1 MVTTYLHIIA
11 LVHDQRWAGRR
22 AIHQDHRSR
31 EPIRSTRPPLW
42 LDGESSGCSVSNG
55 AEAEQVQQVVVVV
68 REQHGGD
75 RRRRR
80 RRRQRR
86 HSNEGYRG
94 SRGRSSGNLVMK
106 RAMARRTLYWAEWMN
121 GNDDEACSKM
131 DTGSLQWWCSRSV
144 VIVMPMGTTKACAG
158 VTGSFWCSC
167 CGGGKGGMVS
177 TTLRAEMQCQQ
188 SRDGLEDNRGRLF
201 VCIWRF
207 VPAAANGRRFCVV
220 YEQYHL
226 ISSHTIPYHPV
237 QDMATKRE
245 NSIATSFPEYHQ
257 NTTRIPH
264 YHCKTPSSSS
274 SSYVI
279 ELVSSGWFNL
289 GL

>member
-11 LVHDQRWAGRR
+11 LVHDQRWARRR

-31 EPIRSTRPPLW
+31 EAIRSTRPPLW
-42 LDGESSGCSVSNG
+42 LDGESSSRSVSSG
-55 AEAEQVQQVVVVV
+55 ADAEQVQQVVVVVV

-75 RRRRR
+75 RRRQRR
-80 RRRQRR
+80 RGRRR
-86 HSNEGYRG
+86 HSNEGYRS

-177 TTLRAEMQCQQ
+177 TTLGVEMQCQQ
-188 SRDGLEDNRGRLF
+188 SRDGLEDNRCRLF
-201 VCIWRF
+201 LF
-207 VPAAANGRRFCVV
+207 VHGDSCQQQQTGGDSVL
-220 YEQYHL
+220 YMSIT
-226 ISSHTIPYHPV
+226 ISYHTIPSRSGHGDEARGQYSNFFSRIP
-237 QDMATKRE
+237 
-245 NSIATSFPEYHQ
+245 PEYHQ
-257 NTTRIPH
+257 NTTLP
-264 YHCKTPSSSS
+264 
-274 SSYVI
+274 
-279 ELVSSGWFNL
+279 L
-289 GL
+289 

>member
-1 MVTTYLHIIA
+1 MVTTYLHIIT
-11 LVHDQRWAGRR
+11 LVHDQRWARRR

-55 AEAEQVQQVVVVV
+55 AEAKQVQQVVEVV

-75 RRRRR
+75 RRRQRGGGR
-80 RRRQRR
+80 RR
-86 HSNEGYRG
+86 HSNEGYRS

-158 VTGSFWCSC
+158 VTG
-167 CGGGKGGMVS
+167 
-177 TTLRAEMQCQQ
+177 
-188 SRDGLEDNRGRLF
+188 
-201 VCIWRF
+201 
-207 VPAAANGRRFCVV
+207 
-220 YEQYHL
+220 
-226 ISSHTIPYHPV
+226 
-237 QDMATKRE
+237 
-245 NSIATSFPEYHQ
+245 
-257 NTTRIPH
+257 
-264 YHCKTPSSSS
+264 
-274 SSYVI
+274 
-279 ELVSSGWFNL
+279 
-289 GL
+289 

>member
-11 LVHDQRWAGRR
+11 LVHDQRWTRRR

-75 RRRRR
+75 RRRR

-177 TTLRAEMQCQQ
+177 TTLGAEMQCQQ

-226 ISSHTIPYHPV
+226 ISSHLISSHTIPSRSGHGNE
-237 QDMATKRE
+237 ARE
-245 NSIATSFPEYHQ
+245 QYSNFFSRIPPEYHQ
-257 NTTRIPH
+257 NTTLP
-264 YHCKTPSSSS
+264 
-274 SSYVI
+274 
-279 ELVSSGWFNL
+279 L
-289 GL
+289 

>member
-1 MVTTYLHIIA
+1 MVTTYLHIIS
-11 LVHDQRWAGRR
+11 LVHDQRWARRR
-22 AIHQDHRSR
+22 AIHQDHRSC

-80 RRRQRR
+80 RRRR
-86 HSNEGYRG
+86 HSNEGYRS

-177 TTLRAEMQCQQ
+177 TTLGVEMQCQQ

-226 ISSHTIPYHPV
+226 ISYHPL
-237 QDMATKRE
+237 QD
-245 NSIATSFPEYHQ
+245 SIATSFPEYHQ
-257 NTTRIPH
+257 KPPEYHITTVRLH
-264 YHCKTPSSSS
+264 HHHHHHHM
-274 SSYVI
+274 
-279 ELVSSGWFNL
+279 
-289 GL
+289 